1 MSLSGLEKSD
11 ITAQERVS
19 EKHQTFPVCTTTKSI
34 KVMHVISDLS
44 IGGAEMALYKL
55 LAKTNR
61 QRFEPIV
68 VSLCDHGVLRERIEA
83 LGVAVH
89 TAGMKPGRPSLAGL
103 WRLVSLIRQ
112 LQPDLV
118 FGWMYHSCLAIE
130 VAKIFSGRRMP
141 VLWGIHCSSSPLL
154 VEKKLTTAVIRFC
167 GLLSRR
173 PAKIV
178 FVSHA
183 GQSEHQRLRYHVEN
197 SCVIPNGIDTKKF
210 IPSTQARSSV
220 RSEMGL
226 TEDAFLIGIIGRSH
240 PMKDHA
246 NFLAAA
252 GLISKTHPETHFLL
266 IGRGMNQGNQALVE
280 SIRKL
285 GIGDRAHLLGEHH
298 DTSRLAAALDIFTLS
313 SAYGESCPNVI
324 GEAMASGVPCV
335 VTNVGDAD
343 WLVGETGRVVPPRE
357 ANALA
362 SACRELIDLKPQDRA
377 ALGLLAR
384 ERVLAH
390 FPIQSI
396 IGRYEELYETILM
409 SHAPERSRAMNPS
422 RIGAL
427 SPTFDETGTQ

>member
-1 MSLSGLEKSD
+1 MSLAALGKSD
-11 ITAQERVS
+11 IAAQERIS
-19 EKHQTFPVCTTTKSI
+19 EKHQTVPVCTTTKSI

-44 IGGAEMALYKL
+44 IGGAEIALYKL
-55 LAKTNR
+55 LGETNR

-89 TAGMKPGRPSLAGL
+89 TAGMKPGRPTPVGL
-103 WRLVSLIRQ
+103 WRLVRLIRQ

-130 VAKIFSGRRMP
+130 VAKILSGRRTP
-141 VLWGIHCSSSPLL
+141 ALWGIHCSSSPLL

-167 GLLSRR
+167 ALLSRR

-210 IPSTQARSSV
+210 IPSTEARLSV

-266 IGRGMNQGNQALVE
+266 IGRGMDRGNQALVE

-285 GIGDRAHLLGEHH
+285 GIGDRTHLLGEHH

-313 SAYGESCPNVI
+313 SAYESCPNVI

-335 VTNVGDAD
+335 VTNVGDAG
-343 WLVGETGRVVPPRE
+343 WLVGDTGLVVPPRD

-362 SACRELIDLKPQDRA
+362 SACREMIDLRSQDRA

-384 ERVLAH
+384 KRVTEH
-390 FPIQSI
+390 FPIRSI

-409 SHAPERSRAMNPS
+409 SHAPERFVAMNSS
-422 RIGAL
+422 RMSAL